1 MTRGTAN
8 PDLRKAVRRVL
19 LVWAALVLL
28 VALTVGSAY
37 IPLGTMNMAINV
49 LIAGIKAVLI
59 AAFFMHLA
67 SPHVVPRM
75 VCTVAL
81 VMLAILFALSS
92 VDYSTRDG
100 KTGPPPAVSH

>member
-1 MTRGTAN
+1 MTRDMGN
-8 PDLRKAVRRVL
+8 PGLRKALRRVL
-19 LVWAALVLL
+19 LVWIALVLL

-37 IPLGTMNMAINV
+37 IPLGTMNMAVNI
-49 LIAGIKAVLI
+49 LIAGIKAGLI

-81 VMLAILFALSS
+81 VMLSILFALSS

-100 KTGPPPAVSH
+100 RTDPPPSAAR